1 MKEVVTVEHAALE
14 PYTPDGFTAA
24 LQEAIAQLA
33 PAHVLLPHTYQTR
46 DFAPKLAAR
55 LDRALITDVT
65 AVKAAGGETAFVR
78 PMFQGKLTADVVPQ
92 GPAPHFVTF
101 QIGAFRVDQAAKG
114 PSPAPVRALERRRWT
129 PSAIR
134 QKPEAPFQQ
143 AKQAVD
149 LSQAERIVSVGRGI
163 KEQANIAVA
172 QQLAEA
178 LGAEIAASRPICDAG
193 WLPMERQVGS
203 SGQTVAP
210 KLYLALGI
218 SGAIQ
223 HLVGMK
229 GANTVVAINKDP
241 DAPIFEI
248 ADYGIV
254 GDLFEIVPA
263 IIEAVKDVTTGT
275 QSSPSTQS
283 RVFALR
289 VSAVSAFDRRGSC
302 KRSRSGSCC
311 SRLRRRLRG
320 AGRAPRPADRRGAQ
334 HLLPRPPR
342 RPRPRGSSSTSCCSG
357 GRFASGRSPA

>member
-1 MKEVVTVEHAALE
+1 MILVIAEQRAGKLNRATWETVVAAQQLVGIRPMPITVLVPGTGASGVAGELAAAQVKEVVTLENAALD
-14 PYTPDGFTAA
+14 PYTADGYTAA
-24 LQEAIAQLA
+24 LQAAIGQLS
-33 PAHVLLPHTYQTR
+33 PTYVLLPHTYQTR

-55 LDRALITDVT
+55 LDRAIVTDAT
-65 AVKAAGGETAFVR
+65 AVKVAGAETAFVR

-92 GPAPHFVTF
+92 GAAPHFVTF
-101 QIGAFRVDQAAKG
+101 QIGAFRVDQVVKGSPPAA
-114 PSPAPVRALERRRWT
+114 VRTIEVNVDA
-129 PSAIR
+129 SAIR
-134 QKPEAPFQQ
+134 QKPEPPFQQ

-172 QQLAEA
+172 QKLAEA

-210 KLYLALGI
+210 KLYVALGI

-229 GANTVVAINKDP
+229 GSSTVVAINKDP

-263 IIEAVKDVTTGT
+263 MIK
-275 QSSPSTQS
+275 
-283 RVFALR
+283 AL
-289 VSAVSAFDRRGSC
+289 
-302 KRSRSGSCC
+302 K
-311 SRLRRRLRG
+311 
-320 AGRAPRPADRRGAQ
+320 Q
-334 HLLPRPPR
+334 
-342 RPRPRGSSSTSCCSG
+342 
-357 GRFASGRSPA
+357 

>member
-1 MKEVVTVEHAALE
+1 VILVIAEQRDGKLNRTTWETIVAAQQLQASRGDSASALSITVLVPGTNTSGVASDLAAADVKDVVTVENAALE

-24 LQEAIAQLA
+24 LQDAIGQLS
-33 PAHVLLPHTYQTR
+33 PAYVLLPHTYQTR

-55 LDRALITDVT
+55 LDRAILTDVT
-65 AVKAAGGETAFVR
+65 GIKSGSGVAFVR
-78 PMFQGKLTADVVPQ
+78 PMFQGKLTADVVPL

-101 QIGAFRVDQAAKG
+101 QIGAYRVDQVKKGAA
-114 PSPAPVRALERRRWT
+114 SAPVRALSVT
-129 PSAIR
+129 VDASAIR
-134 QKPEAPFQQ
+134 EKPEAPFQQ

-163 KEQANIAVA
+163 KEQANIALA
-172 QQLAEA
+172 QKLADA
-178 LGAEIAASRPICDAG
+178 IGAEIAASRPICDAG

-229 GANTVVAINKDP
+229 GANTIVAINKDP

-263 IIEAVKDVTTGT
+263 LIEAVK
-275 QSSPSTQS
+275 Q
-283 RVFALR
+283 
-289 VSAVSAFDRRGSC
+289 
-302 KRSRSGSCC
+302 
-311 SRLRRRLRG
+311 
-320 AGRAPRPADRRGAQ
+320 
-334 HLLPRPPR
+334 
-342 RPRPRGSSSTSCCSG
+342 
-357 GRFASGRSPA
+357 

>member
-1 MKEVVTVEHAALE
+1 MILVIAEQRDGRLNRATWETIVGAQRLAGISEAPITVLVPGTNTAGVAGDLAAAHVGDVITLEHPALE

-24 LQEAIAQLA
+24 FHDAIGQLS
-33 PAHVLLPHTYQTR
+33 PAYVLLPHTYQTR

-55 LDRALITDVT
+55 MDRAILTDVT
-65 AVKAAGGETAFVR
+65 AVKKAGEQVAFVR

-92 GPAPHFVTF
+92 GPPPHFVTF
-101 QIGAFRVDQAAKG
+101 QIGAYRVDQVAKG
-114 PSPAPVRALERRRWT
+114 AAPAGVRALT
-129 PSAIR
+129 VTVDAAAIR
-134 QKPEAPFQQ
+134 EKPEAPFQQ

-163 KEQANIAVA
+163 KEQANITVA
-172 QQLAEA
+172 QQLADA
-178 LGAEIAASRPICDAG
+178 LGAEIAASRPICDSG

-210 KLYLALGI
+210 KLYVALGI

-229 GANTVVAINKDP
+229 GSNTVVAINRDP

-263 IIEAVKDVTTGT
+263 IIEAVK
-275 QSSPSTQS
+275 
-283 RVFALR
+283 A
-289 VSAVSAFDRRGSC
+289 
-302 KRSRSGSCC
+302 
-311 SRLRRRLRG
+311 
-320 AGRAPRPADRRGAQ
+320 
-334 HLLPRPPR
+334 
-342 RPRPRGSSSTSCCSG
+342 
-357 GRFASGRSPA
+357 

>member
-1 MKEVVTVEHAALE
+1 MILVVAEQHAGKLNRATWETIVAAQQLAGITSAPITVLVPGANGAGVAAELAAAQVTEVVTVEHAALE

-24 LQEAIAQLA
+24 LQDAIAQLS

-65 AVKAAGGETAFVR
+65 AVKRAGAEPAFVR

-92 GPAPHFVTF
+92 GPGPHFATF
-101 QIGAFRVDQAAKG
+101 QIGAYRVDQVAKG
-114 PSPAPVRALERRRWT
+114 ASPAAVRALNVNVDA
-129 PSAIR
+129 SAVR
-134 QKPEAPFQQ
+134 EKPEAPFQQ

-172 QQLAEA
+172 QQLADA

-229 GANTVVAINKDP
+229 GSSTIVAINKDP

-263 IIEAVKDVTTGT
+263 IIAAVK
-275 QSSPSTQS
+275 Q
-283 RVFALR
+283 
-289 VSAVSAFDRRGSC
+289 
-302 KRSRSGSCC
+302 
-311 SRLRRRLRG
+311 
-320 AGRAPRPADRRGAQ
+320 
-334 HLLPRPPR
+334 
-342 RPRPRGSSSTSCCSG
+342 
-357 GRFASGRSPA
+357 

>member
-1 MKEVVTVEHAALE
+1 VLVPGASATAVAGELAAARITDVVTVEHPALD

-24 LQEAIAQLA
+24 LQDAIAQLA
-33 PAHVLLPHTYQTR
+33 PAHVVLPHTYQTR

-55 LDRALITDVT
+55 LDRALVTDVT
-65 AVKAAGGETAFVR
+65 AVKSVGGQPAFVR

-101 QIGAFRVDQAAKG
+101 QIGAYRADQAARG
-114 PSPAPVRALERRRWT
+114 AAAVSTRALTVRVD

-134 QKPEAPFQQ
+134 EKPEAPFQQ

-163 KEQANIAVA
+163 KEQANIEIA
-172 QQLAEA
+172 QRLADA

-229 GANTVVAINKDP
+229 GANTIVAINKDP

-263 IIEAVKDVTTGT
+263 IIDAVK
-275 QSSPSTQS
+275 Q
-283 RVFALR
+283 
-289 VSAVSAFDRRGSC
+289 
-302 KRSRSGSCC
+302 
-311 SRLRRRLRG
+311 
-320 AGRAPRPADRRGAQ
+320 
-334 HLLPRPPR
+334 
-342 RPRPRGSSSTSCCSG
+342 
-357 GRFASGRSPA
+357 